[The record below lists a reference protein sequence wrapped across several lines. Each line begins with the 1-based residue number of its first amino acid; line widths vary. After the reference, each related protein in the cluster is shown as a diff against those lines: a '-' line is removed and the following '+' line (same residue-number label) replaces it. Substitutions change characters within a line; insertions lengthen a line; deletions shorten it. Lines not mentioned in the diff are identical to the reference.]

1 MNQHNQPARTIVQPE
16 QAQFSDYDEFARVV
30 GLITDPAKLKTL
42 GVPAGFCQETG
53 MYSTEHLTVLQE
65 FCRAHQQFHLATL
78 TSDGDDCESDEYAL
92 LWEKHGADGGEW
104 EDLPEETQDEWRERW
119 QVSALTMNNRV
130 SIVNRLGYYL
140 CDGQTDGNLSLLEIT
155 TQKREVGL

>member
-78 TSDGDDCESDEYAL
+78 TSDGSGKNTAQMAASGKICRR
-92 LWEKHGADGGEW
+92 KRRTNGANAG
-104 EDLPEETQDEWRERW
+104 R
-119 QVSALTMNNRV
+119 
-130 SIVNRLGYYL
+130 
-140 CDGQTDGNLSLLEIT
+140 
-155 TQKREVGL
+155 